1 MEPYYITNNGTVV
14 FLKYAGADMRKM
26 ERVITRKVMEV
37 SKKLPIIKI
46 RRKKK

>member
-14 FLKYAGADMRKM
+14 FLKYADANMRKM
-26 ERVITRKVMEV
+26 KYVITRKVLEV
-37 SKKLPIIKI
+37 SKKLPTVKI